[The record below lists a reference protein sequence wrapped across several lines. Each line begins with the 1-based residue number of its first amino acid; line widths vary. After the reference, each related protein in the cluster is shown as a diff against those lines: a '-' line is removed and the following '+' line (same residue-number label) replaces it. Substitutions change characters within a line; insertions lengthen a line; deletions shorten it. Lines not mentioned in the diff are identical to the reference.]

1 MEQKIYFDVEKI
13 SVMKVRGEKLMDY
26 EFFPERPS
34 KQTYIFF
41 GLIPFGRAEYLPA
54 RWSMDGG
61 SSCYTSDQTIRGYS
75 FYRID
80 ETAKKVYNRAQ
91 VIVHLGYKE
100 TVSRTFDTTDEAIEW
115 ANDVIKT
122 SGKTLEL
129 IVDK

>member
-13 SVMKVRGEKLMDY
+13 SVMEVRGEKLTDY
-26 EFFPERPS
+26 EFFPERQY
-34 KQTYIFF
+34 KKTYTFY
-41 GLIPFGRAEYLPA
+41 GLIPIGSIGYLPP
-54 RWSMDGG
+54 RWSSDGG
-61 SSCYTSDQTIRGYS
+61 RFWTPDTQIRGYS

-80 ETAKKVYNRAQ
+80 EITKKVYNRAQ
-91 VIVHLGYKE
+91 VVVHLGYKE

-115 ANDVIKT
+115 ANDVIRT

>member
-13 SVMKVRGEKLMDY
+13 SVMEVRGEKLMDY
-26 EFFPERPS
+26 GFYPEKPS
-34 KQTYIFF
+34 KQAYIFF
-41 GLIPFGRAEYLPA
+41 GLIPFGSTEYLPV
-54 RWSMDGG
+54 RWSSDGG
-61 SSCYTSDQTIRGYS
+61 SYYTTDKKIRGYS

-100 TVSRTFDTTDEAIEW
+100 KVSRLFDSTEEAVEW

-129 IVDK
+129 IIDK